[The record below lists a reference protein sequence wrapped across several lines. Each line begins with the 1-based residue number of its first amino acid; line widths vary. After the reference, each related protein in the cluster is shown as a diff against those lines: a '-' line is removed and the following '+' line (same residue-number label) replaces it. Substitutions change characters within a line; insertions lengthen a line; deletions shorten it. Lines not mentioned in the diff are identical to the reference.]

1 MWSDHRTLRTPTEM
15 IEGNQFVSLRKHV
28 YTLDIKFEN
37 ARSLAYTKRGVIC
50 GARIV
55 AICDVLAIELAVDVV
70 VELCGML
77 ALLDDFGGGG
87 G

>member
-1 MWSDHRTLRTPTEM
+1 M
-15 IEGNQFVSLRKHV
+15 
-28 YTLDIKFEN
+28 KFEN
-37 ARSLAYTKRGVIC
+37 VKSLAYTKRGVIC
-50 GARIV
+50 GVRIA